1 MLEITFLFH
10 NAGMTIQTNRWI
22 SPLLKKKK
30 KKKNYMLKV
39 FFAASKSNSTKRLP
53 KNQYSYHA
61 ILMTDVLSL
70 GHTKSEFRHYP

>member
-1 MLEITFLFH
+1 MV
-10 NAGMTIQTNRWI
+10 
-22 SPLLKKKK
+22 
-30 KKKNYMLKV
+30 KV

>member
-30 KKKNYMLKV
+30 KKKKFKRSFVRQSGSRNAIDNVSSEKNTLTPKKQREISLK
-39 FFAASKSNSTKRLP
+39 S
-53 KNQYSYHA
+53 
-61 ILMTDVLSL
+61 
-70 GHTKSEFRHYP
+70 